1 MADLCPICKFPIE
14 RHEQPGYISEPFCS
28 EFCSVASAEQKAKY
42 LAGLVEGEF
51 ALYPCSESGCAI
63 EDAFNPASIGCCG
76 SCSDKR
82 KARVRGELLEEAML
96 AVSSTASAFAVFPKD
111 LVEKI
116 EAELK
121 R

>member
-28 EFCSVASAEQKAKY
+28 EFCSVATQEQKAKFV
-42 LAGLVEGEF
+42 AGLPEGEF
-51 ALYPCSESGCAI
+51 ALYPCTESGCAI
-63 EDAFNPASIGCCG
+63 EDGYSSKSGCCG

-82 KARVRGELLEEAML
+82 KARVRGELLERVLPLIGPSLSML
-96 AVSSTASAFAVFPKD
+96 I
-111 LVEKI
+111 EEI